1 MPNKT
6 HGHTTGKRGST
17 VRSLT
22 YNSWRSMKERCYM
35 KSNTSYKKYGA
46 KGIVVCDRWL
56 DFGNFLEDMG
66 ERPEGCVLAR
76 NNDSGNY
83 EPGNVSWK
91 TLEQN
96 SSEKKSAVGS
106 RCGNSRFKEED
117 IARIRR
123 LYVEGKGARELG
135 RTYNVSHSTI
145 LAIVKYKTWTH
156 V

>member
-1 MPNKT
+1 MSNKT
-6 HGHTTGKRGST
+6 HGHTIGKRGFT

-35 KSNTSYKKYGA
+35 KSNISYKNYGA
-46 KGIVVCDRWL
+46 KGVTVCDRWL
-56 DFGNFLEDMG
+56 TFANFLEDMG
-66 ERPEGCVLAR
+66 ERPEGCVLSR

-91 TLEQN
+91 TLEKN
-96 SSEKKSAVGS
+96 SSEKNPAVGS
-106 RCGNSRFKEED
+106 RCGNAKVNEKD
-117 IARIRR
+117 IVVI
-123 LYVEGKGARELG
+123 RELYSTG
-135 RTYNVSHSTI
+135 ISARKLGQKYGVNHTTI